1 MRIGF
6 HFTPSEHIT
15 GHQNYVVNLLSA
27 LQEIKGVEV
36 KKIYNVKFLEK
47 IDVDVVHYPYG
58 LGLTYKFPLN
68 KLVITLHGCYT
79 MLFPLGQVDLKSRL
93 IQIFMHK
100 LIARNKASVI
110 ITVSH
115 SEKRNLMR
123 FLKIPRDKIEVIY
136 HGVSEKF
143 KPIKLEKKFP
153 LEEPFVLHVGNF
165 HFQKNVPRILKAY
178 NLIRKWGLR
187 FKLVLAGSPWK
198 INDYYLTLDLVNR
211 SKFSRDIVLT
221 QYINHENLPLVYNS
235 ADLYVHPSLHESF
248 GLPILEAMACSVPVL
263 TSNVYSMPEIAGD
276 AAVFVNPYNTN
287 QIATAMYTL
296 LTDSKLRREKIR
308 KGLKRAQQFTWKKAA
323 SATFKIYEKVISE

>member
-6 HFTPSEHIT
+6 YFIPSEHIT

-27 LQEIKGVEV
+27 LQKIKAIKV
-36 KKIYNVKFLEK
+36 KKISNVKFLER

-58 LGLTYKFPLN
+58 LGLTYRLPLN

-79 MLFPLGQVDLKSRL
+79 MLFPLGQIDLKSRL

-100 LIARNKASVI
+100 LIARNRASMI
-110 ITVSH
+110 ITVSRA
-115 SEKRNLMR
+115 EKHNLIK
-123 FLKIPRDKIEVIY
+123 FLKIPKDKIEVVY

-143 KPIKLEKKFP
+143 KPIRLEKKFP

-165 HFQKNVPRILKAY
+165 HFQKNVSRILKAY
-178 NLIRKWGLR
+178 DLIRKWGLR
-187 FKLVLAGSPWK
+187 LKLVLVGSPWK
-198 INDYYLTLDLVNR
+198 IKDYYVTLDMVNR

-221 QYINHENLPLVYNS
+221 RYISHDNLPLVYNS

-248 GLPILEAMACSVPVL
+248 GLPILEAMACGIPVL

-276 AAVFVNPYNTN
+276 AAVFVNPYSTN
-287 QIATAMYTL
+287 QIAAAMYTL
-296 LTDSKLRREKIR
+296 LTDSKLRREKSQ
-308 KGLKRAQQFTWKKAA
+308 KGLRRAKQFTWEKAA
-323 SATFKIYEKVISE
+323 YATFKIYDKVIYG